1 MLVLNRS
8 DESIVHS
15 SVTLLP
21 DFLEEGMVMV
31 LNDSRVRKS
40 RLYAEAETGGRVE
53 FLLLEEIAPGT
64 WSALAGKSKKQREGK
79 EFAFPGGMRGRITGT
94 DENRRT
100 LSLDPPPDEAY
111 FERYGHM
118 PLPPYIKRP
127 DESIDAQRYQTVY
140 SQSPGSVA
148 APTAGLHFSEELLS
162 RIKARGVS
170 IYHLTL
176 HVGIGTFL
184 PMRTENVE
192 DHRMHRECY
201 QIPEETAR
209 AVSEAKSSGRPILA
223 VGTTTVRT
231 LESAW
236 SSGSVVPGSGSTTL
250 FIYPGYRFNVVDRMF
265 TNFHTPESTLL
276 VMVSAFAGV
285 GLIRS
290 AYEAAVAERYR
301 FFSYGD
307 CMLIK

>member
-1 MLVLNRS
+1 
-8 DESIVHS
+8 
-15 SVTLLP
+15 
-21 DFLEEGMVMV
+21 
-31 LNDSRVRKS
+31 
-40 RLYAEAETGGRVE
+40 
-53 FLLLEEIAPGT
+53 
-64 WSALAGKSKKQREGK
+64 
-79 EFAFPGGMRGRITGT
+79 
-94 DENRRT
+94 
-100 LSLDPPPDEAY
+100 
-111 FERYGHM
+111 
-118 PLPPYIKRP
+118 
-127 DESIDAQRYQTVY
+127 
-140 SQSPGSVA
+140 
-148 APTAGLHFSEELLS
+148 
-162 RIKARGVS
+162 
-170 IYHLTL
+170 
-176 HVGIGTFL
+176 
-184 PMRTENVE
+184 
-192 DHRMHRECY
+192 
-201 QIPEETAR
+201 
-209 AVSEAKSSGRPILA
+209 